1 MARGR
6 AGGLKAE
13 ILEQP
18 LVNFVP
24 EVAQSLGPSSSERFS
39 ENVVRLQMLGSAL
52 AAAEATSTATE
63 GSKST
68 PGGSAMDRLA
78 RAWCRAL
85 QDTDLSSQ
93 QFLTQEPLHSA
104 RSALLSL
111 TASPEQQLRFSTSL
125 AASARSSGQPHR
137 ALGWLD
143 QAQRDL
149 KRSGSAALQR
159 SDVLR
164 LYWERAQCLWEI
176 NEQREALAIAK
187 AVTSEAAAQG
197 KGPGPGRSSSGL
209 LGQSGSGPKNW
220 VGRAVSLTG
229 MWLAESRL
237 EDNDVVRRSYFEP
250 ALLCDESDPVPRR
263 QFADFLDEQLAAE
276 VVRQKSVE
284 HSLARDL
291 HNNTQAE
298 LKSVRSEIQ
307 QIETL
312 IRARRRDPKDPELGA
327 LREQERKLAIQCEED
342 DQKFEEET
350 KRIRDLAR
358 GCIEQCGKCLQL
370 SGDKGLTKVACRFL
384 SLWFDYSSDCP
395 EITETVKKCIPLLA
409 PFPMTPFIYQLASRL
424 DTPDQANVCAWDFQR
439 TLESL
444 LVHVIS
450 RSAHGLWPLLQL
462 RNGDQIPHGMR
473 NASRHVADQGKISAS
488 ERVMAELRKRQSM
501 GPVLEA
507 AEVLSKF
514 YINLAFRSIDKK
526 NREGLFDLRAIEGY
540 ENVKLL
546 LRKNSQVLLPTGPP
560 QTEGGPPPLTIRHFE
575 ESFSVAAQGISAP
588 KIITL
593 QDASGRHHKQV
604 VKGHDDLRQDA
615 VIQQLFRLLNDV
627 FADTAQS
634 RQADLRIRP
643 FQVVPLTPCAG
654 IAEWVSGTETLGQLL
669 TGNTKPEQGAHAVYR
684 RQDWTHQRCRQTMAS
699 AREIANQQG
708 PEALKKG
715 LEECYDNFKPVMHLI
730 FLEKFASPERWHKAR
745 RDYARSIAV
754 SSIVGYIV
762 GIGDRHPN
770 NVLFDQNTG
779 ELVHIDFGI
788 TFDQGKALRI
798 PELVPFRL
806 SRDIVDG
813 LGCLG
818 TCGQFRRLSETT
830 MEVLRASSSL
840 ITAVVEVFV
849 HDPVYFWSMSWSR
862 KVRQDGAA
870 AAEGPEQASGNA
882 RSNRIGRSGSAAPL
896 GQSVAAASPSAQS
909 GPENGNRVPRKGD
922 DGNEKAK
929 RAVLAVKGK
938 LCGAHGTA
946 TALNVSAHVGCIIHE
961 AIDINNLSKMF
972 YGWSPWL

>member
-1 MARGR
+1 
-6 AGGLKAE
+6 
-13 ILEQP
+13 
-18 LVNFVP
+18 
-24 EVAQSLGPSSSERFS
+24 
-39 ENVVRLQMLGSAL
+39 
-52 AAAEATSTATE
+52 
-63 GSKST
+63 
-68 PGGSAMDRLA
+68 MDRLA
-78 RAWCRAL
+78 GSWCRAL
-85 QDTDLSSQ
+85 QDKDLSPQ
-93 QFLTQEPLHSA
+93 QFLLQEPLHSA

-149 KRSGSAALQR
+149 RKTESAVVQR
-159 SDVLR
+159 GDVLR

-187 AVTSEAAAQG
+187 AVTSEAVRQG
-197 KGPGPGRSSSGL
+197 RAPVRSNSGL
-209 LGQSGSGPKNW
+209 LSAQGSSQKNW
-220 VGRAVSLTG
+220 VGRALSLTG

-237 EDNDVVRRSYFEP
+237 EDTEVVRRSYFEP
-250 ALLCDESDPVPRR
+250 ALNCDDTDPLPRR

-291 HNNTQAE
+291 HDVTQAD
-298 LKSVRSEIQ
+298 LKNVRSDLQQFEIQ
-307 QIETL
+307 V
-312 IRARRRDPKDPELGA
+312 RARQRDPKDPEFLA
-327 LREQERKLAIQCEED
+327 LRDQERKLMKQCQED
-342 DQKFEEET
+342 KEKFEEEG
-350 KRIRDLAR
+350 KRIRDLAYS
-358 GCIEQCGKCLQL
+358 CIEQCGKCLQL
-370 SGDKGLTKVACRFL
+370 SGGKGLTKVACRFL
-384 SLWFDYSSDCP
+384 SLWFDYSGDCP
-395 EITETVKKCIPLLA
+395 EITEVVQKCIPTLA

-424 DTPDQANVCAWDFQR
+424 DTPDKASTGAWKFQQ
-439 TLESL
+439 TLEAL

-473 NASRHVADQGKISAS
+473 NASLHVADQGKIAAS
-488 ERVMAELRKRQSM
+488 ERVMTQLRSKQGMASI
-501 GPVLEA
+501 LEA

-514 YINLAFRSIDKK
+514 YINLAFRPIDKK
-526 NREGLFDLRAIEGY
+526 NREGNFDLRQIQGY
-540 ENVKLL
+540 ENVKALL
-546 LRKNSQVLLPTGPP
+546 KTSSTVLLPTGPP
-560 QTEGGPPPLTIRHFE
+560 QTEGNSRLVGIKHFQ

-588 KIITL
+588 KIITV
-593 QDASGRHHKQV
+593 QDVTGREHKQV
-604 VKGHDDLRQDA
+604 VKGLDDLRQDA

-627 FADTAQS
+627 FADTAKS

-654 IAEWVSGTETLGQLL
+654 IAEWVSGTVTLGQLL
-669 TGNTKPEQGAHAVYR
+669 TGNTKPEEGAHWIYR
-684 RQDWTHQRCRQTMAS
+684 RQDWSHGKCRNTMAS
-699 AREIANQQG
+699 AREMANQQAHG
-708 PEALKKG
+708 AEPLRKA
-715 LEECYDNFKPVMHLI
+715 LEECYDNFKPVMHLV
-730 FLEKFASPERWHKAR
+730 FLEKFASPERWHRAR

-770 NVLFDQNTG
+770 NVLFDQTTG

-818 TCGQFRRLSETT
+818 TCGQFRGLSETT

-862 KVRQDGAA
+862 KVRQDGGVAG
-870 AAEGPEQASGNA
+870 EGPDQASGNT
-882 RSNRIGRSGSAAPL
+882 RSNRLGRSGSAAPV
-896 GQSVAAASPSAQS
+896 GQSAAAASPSAQS
-909 GPENGNRVPRKGD
+909 GGENANRGPRKAD
-922 DGNEKAK
+922 DGNEMAK